1 MDKVYDNIST
11 HFDRTRYSIW
21 SGVKD
26 FLDKIQQYSIIADIG
41 CGNGKNARYRKD
53 IVTICN
59 DISIELLKISN
70 SKKDKYYYDC
80 IMANGL
86 NLPYRNNLFDAVIS
100 IAVLH
105 HIDNY
110 NDRLNFIKELIRITK
125 PNHKILITV
134 WADEQKKKAKWILIN
149 GCDYLIPWEDR
160 NGNII
165 NRYYHFFSK
174 KEIEQIMNEIGCEY
188 TLHYELDNWFIICTC
203 NIYTL

>member
-26 FLDKIQQYSIIADIG
+26 FLDMIPSYSIIADIG
-41 CGNGKNARYRKD
+41 CGNCKNARYRTD
-53 IVTICN
+53 IITICN

-70 SKKDKYYYDC
+70 SKKEQYYYDC
-80 IMANGL
+80 ILANGL
-86 NLPYRNNLFDAVIS
+86 NLPYKNNFFDATIS

-105 HIDNY
+105 HINNY
-110 NDRLNFIKELIRITK
+110 NDRIVFIKELIRVTK

-165 NRYYHFFSK
+165 NRYYHLFSK
-174 KEIEQIMNEIGCEY
+174 KRNRTNHE
-188 TLHYELDNWFIICTC
+188 
-203 NIYTL
+203 